1 MFDLLKEEIIE
12 IGENIGLNMTEEQH
26 EKEKE
31 NENEN
36 EKSYHMAS
44 ILANKTPVLI
54 YQEINDSYSQSLYTI
69 NLNTLEPTKKSN
81 NQTKI
86 PQNIKDKYLI
96 PANTSTSTSTDN
108 IPANTNFAC
117 FDTETTGISK
127 EDVVLQ
133 LAIGFY
139 DENGN
144 LLKSICNIWKLP
156 QNIQISESAYK
167 VHQIGRERVNRE
179 GIDPKEE
186 LRLFQDICI
195 ELKKRNLKVIAHNT
209 SFDHR
214 MLKQT
219 AKKYN
224 VDFILQNNDFF
235 CTMKHS
241 KYILK
246 LKNKIGY
253 IKNPSNKELYMCLT
267 NEEPTE
273 KLHDALGDVK
283 VTAKSYSVG
292 LQQGL
297 WN

>member
-1 MFDLLKEEIIE
+1 MFDLLQEEIIE
-12 IGENIGLNMTEEQH
+12 IGENIGLNMNE
-26 EKEKE
+26 EKE
-31 NENEN
+31 NDN
-36 EKSYHMAS
+36 EKNYHIAS

-54 YQEINDSYSQSLYTI
+54 YQEINNSYSQSLYTI
-69 NLNTLEPTKKSN
+69 NLNTLEPTKNSN

-86 PQNIKDKYLI
+86 PQNIKDKYLMQMNTDINMENYI
-96 PANTSTSTSTDN
+96 PMNTK
-108 IPANTNFAC
+108 FAC

-127 EDVVLQ
+127 DDVVIQ
-133 LAIGFY
+133 HAIGFY

-144 LLKSICNIWKLP
+144 LLQSSCNIWKLP

-179 GIDPKEE
+179 GIDAKEE

-195 ELKKRNLKVIAHNT
+195 ELKKRNLKIIAHNA

-219 AKKYN
+219 AEKYN
-224 VDFILQNNDFF
+224 VDFVLQNNDFF

-241 KYILK
+241 KYILN

-253 IKNPSNKELYMCLT
+253 LKNPSNTELYLHFM
-267 NEEPTE
+267 NEEPIE

-283 VTAKSYSVG
+283 VTAKSYSIG
-292 LQQGL
+292 LQKGL